1 MIFYS
6 ERPWILDLTKET
18 VTDYWSKV
26 RRFCLI
32 VIQLVMWQRCVSYV
46 YKASQATASE
56 VIIIIMREPVKLHI
70 SLSILHGLEW
80 LDYLFIYLPTKVFV
94 KVVYYACV
102 VLTTLLTSMEPRSIL
117 IPVMTLSWRH
127 RPFSLCLKLRNPS
140 TKDKTR
146 FEEFPRIGS
155 DYCIN

>member
-6 ERPWILDLTKET
+6 ERPWTLDITKET

-32 VIQLVMWQRCVSYV
+32 VIQLVMRQRCVSYA

-70 SLSILHGLEW
+70 SLSILHGLGW
-80 LDYLFIYLPTKVFV
+80 LAYLFIYPQMCSS

-146 FEEFPRIGS
+146 FEESPRIGS